1 MLRPYNGLLNN
12 TRNIEFNDS
21 DSSSGSRSHFNNL
34 KKHDFSN
41 SKSNINDDN
50 DNNSNNDNNQDNSN
64 NNGDNG
70 DDDDNDD
77 DDDIHS
83 DDNDNN
89 DSKKNSYDD
98 NDNCEKKTDSKIGK
112 TMIKEILPATEISKK
127 EKISSQKSI
136 SHLLGDNYLAH
147 QVRTYVQYW
156 NL

>member
-1 MLRPYNGLLNN
+1 M
-12 TRNIEFNDS
+12 
-21 DSSSGSRSHFNNL
+21 
-34 KKHDFSN
+34 
-41 SKSNINDDN
+41 

-64 NNGDNG
+64 DNG
-70 DDDDNDD
+70 DDDDNDNNDDD

-98 NDNCEKKTDSKIGK
+98 DDNCEKKIDSKVGK
-112 TMIKEILPATEISKK
+112 TMIKGILSTTETSKK
-127 EKISSQKSI
+127 EKVSSQKSI

-147 QVRTYVQYW
+147 QVRTYVQCW